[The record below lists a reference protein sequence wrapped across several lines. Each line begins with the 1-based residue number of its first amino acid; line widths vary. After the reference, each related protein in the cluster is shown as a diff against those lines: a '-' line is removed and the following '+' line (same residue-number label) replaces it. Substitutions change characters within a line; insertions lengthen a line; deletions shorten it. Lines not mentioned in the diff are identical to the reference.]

1 VEKEGEGEIAAKEG
15 LEGEEPVNKE
25 ETERDTGAELEE
37 GGAKLEDEE
46 KSVEAEERG
55 GKVKECDE
63 EEDAS
68 GMEAKGSELEELERP
83 TGRKEAMEEKEEK
96 VDVAEVAREGEVKTD
111 EKG

>member
-1 VEKEGEGEIAAKEG
+1 
-15 LEGEEPVNKE
+15 
-25 ETERDTGAELEE
+25 
-37 GGAKLEDEE
+37 
-46 KSVEAEERG
+46 
-55 GKVKECDE
+55 VKECDE